1 MNLLIKQ
8 ATVIDTTSQHHGK
21 VVDILIEKGVITQI
35 KKSIHT
41 DKSVKVIEAD
51 SSYVS
56 IGWIDMQTNFCDPG
70 FEYKETMVSG
80 LKAAAK
86 GGFSAVCVMSG
97 TNPPIH
103 NKAQVEY
110 IINKSNDS
118 IVDVYPIGTISY
130 NQEGKDLSEM
140 YDMKLAGAI
149 AFSDYKKPIKDAGLI
164 LRALQYSKNIDSFII
179 THSDDTTIS
188 QGGQMNEGVT
198 STKLGLKGK
207 PALAEELMIQRNIQI
222 LEYTGG
228 KIHFP
233 TISTK
238 GSIDIIKHAKA
249 DGLKV
254 TAAVAAHNLLLDD
267 SNVEGFDTNYKVNPP
282 LRSKEDVN
290 ALRKAVE
297 SGIIDVVVSDHN
309 PQDTESKDLEFDL
322 ADSGIITSQTAF
334 NCLITAMPKISAEKV
349 ANVLAVNPRIIL
361 GLKPLSIQEQQPA
374 CLTLFS
380 LDQKSIF
387 TQSSNLSKSKN
398 SPFIDKEMNG
408 KVIAVINNGKVVLN
422 N

>member
-1 MNLLIKQ
+1 MIFLIKQ
-8 ATVIDTTSQHHGK
+8 VTVVDSTSTYNGK
-21 VVDILIEKGVITQI
+21 VVDILIEKGIITQI
-35 KKSIHT
+35 KKSIT
-41 DKSVKVIEAD
+41 IDKSIKVIHAE
-51 SSYVS
+51 SCYVS
-56 IGWIDMQTNFCDPG
+56 LGWIDMQANFCDPG
-70 FEYKETMVSG
+70 SEHKETLESG

-110 IINKSNDS
+110 IIHKSHDTP
-118 IVDVYPIGTISY
+118 VTVFPIGTISH

-140 YDMKLAGAI
+140 YDMKMAGAV
-149 AFSDYKKPIKDAGLI
+149 AFSDYKKPINDSGLI

-179 THSDDTTIS
+179 THADDTTIS
-188 QGGQMNEGVT
+188 HGGQMNEGVV

-238 GSIDIIKHAKA
+238 GSIEIIKRAKA
-249 DGLKV
+249 EGLMV
-254 TAAVAAHNLLLDD
+254 TAGVAAHNLLLDD
-267 SNVEGFDTNYKVNPP
+267 TAVEGFDTNYKVNPP
-282 LRSKEDVN
+282 LRSKDDVS
-290 ALRKAVE
+290 AIRKAID

-322 ADSGIITSQTAF
+322 ADAGIINLQTAF
-334 NCLITAMPKISAEKV
+334 NCVISAMPKITADKIATV
-349 ANVLAVNPRIIL
+349 FALNPRRIL
-361 GLKPLSIQEQQPA
+361 GIKQTSIQEQQPA
-374 CLTLFS
+374 CLTIFS
-380 LDQKSIF
+380 LVQKSKL
-387 TQSSNLSKSKN
+387 TEDSNFSKSKN
-398 SPFIDKEMNG
+398 SPFMNKEMNG
-408 KVIAVINNGKVVLN
+408 KVIAVVNKGKLVLSN
-422 N
+422 